1 MALARIITRS
11 QSCSRELALDLL
23 ARGYAV
29 EIVSPDKI
37 PDNIADLELRVNAGP
52 GDQLIATVETHDG
65 ERSASLDFVHHL
77 KAPMVDFMRR
87 SPELRDAVYF
97 PEDPVS
103 FDAEPE
109 IEIEDVELPTAAP
122 HLASESVSVAAETQP
137 ELHPELDLEDGA
149 HRISPLDVFPS
160 LEMEP
165 PIQIAEEYSTDDST
179 TEQPAMQPTIARPAI
194 VPPTGN
200 QPSMVRPTRRPQPFN
215 RSARSFR
222 RDAMIFASVMLLA
235 LVLGYG
241 IRRSDNNKASAQN
254 SGAAQAGK
262 TETVAAASTG
272 VNLLSAADPKKDPE
286 KVREKYPEKDA
297 GKDTEKLVPSLA
309 PAPAIKSGGN
319 SGQVLKE
326 SQSTKPVVA
335 AAKTSII
342 TTSNKASRG
351 HADGLIARDTVT
363 YLDKRF
369 KPAPKAKP
377 TKKLAHKHPV
387 SHKQGGIV
395 AANTVTYL
403 NNTPAPKTAKRNS
416 APTPSNV
423 N

>member
-11 QSCSRELALDLL
+11 QACSRELALDLL

-37 PDNIADLELRVNAGP
+37 PDNIADLELRVDAGP

-65 ERSASLDFVHHL
+65 ERSASLDFIHHL

-87 SPELRDAVYF
+87 PPEPREAAYF
-97 PEDPVS
+97 PEEPVS
-103 FDAEPE
+103 FDAEPS
-109 IEIEDVELPTAAP
+109 IEIEDVEMPAAVP
-122 HLASESVSVAAETQP
+122 QLALETVSGVAETQP
-137 ELHPELDLEDGA
+137 EVDLEEGA
-149 HRISPLDVFPS
+149 HLVSPLDVFPS
-160 LEMEP
+160 SEAES

-179 TEQPAMQPTIARPAI
+179 IERPAVQSTIARPTI
-194 VPPTGN
+194 VPPTDTDN
-200 QPSMVRPTRRPQPFN
+200 EPSRVWPTRESQPFN

-222 RDAMIFASVMLLA
+222 RDALIFASVMLMA

-241 IRRSDNNKASAQN
+241 IRRSDSNKASAQN
-254 SGAAQAGK
+254 SGAVPAGK
-262 TETVAAASTG
+262 TKEVAAASTG
-272 VNLLSAADPKKDPE
+272 VNLSSAADPKKISE
-286 KVREKYPEKDA
+286 NVPEKDT
-297 GKDTEKLVPSLA
+297 GKDAEKLGPS
-309 PAPAIKSGGN
+309 PAPLAIKSERN
-319 SGQVLKE
+319 YSQVPRE
-326 SQSTKPVVA
+326 SRAAKPVVA

-342 TTSNKASRG
+342 TTSNKTSRG

-377 TKKLAHKHPV
+377 TKKLAHQHPA
-387 SHKQGGIV
+387 SRKQSGIV

-416 APTPSNV
+416 ALNPSNV